1 MMVSNGNYQAWLDC
15 WSSFRRRTHWSRNHR
30 LRNGFWMS
38 LLNIAAS
45 LCSNCPGTDW
55 LPRRLLPLLCRRL
68 TTFLGSLNPDR
79 RRTNPRHLDTLQ
91 LSSSSDRSGNVPVCA
106 FAACIMPTHLRFRR
120 RSFLGL
126 LFLFSLSTSVL
137 YFIYSAPGIG
147 KSSEAIIG
155 NIPTVWGCLCGLW
168 VMCDSSACCHWE
180 WRRAKEPCVS
190 AELRAPFPVIS
201 TYLTTVI
208 TVRLISIMA
217 TTMLMFVGLTA
228 MIVTLVRRATT
239 GSTGGMLFFFVLFIV
254 CFELM
259 LVYVT
264 SCTTVFFGWTVRRSR
279 YKSRIRRPQVICDS
293 RAEIT
298 ETQVTHDI
306 IWSHMHMSPNPL
318 MCLII
323 IIITPFSFYSHWMCE
338 SEHLPLLEAF

>member
-239 GSTGGMLFFFVLFIV
+239 GSTGGML
-254 CFELM
+254 
-259 LVYVT
+259 
-264 SCTTVFFGWTVRRSR
+264 VFFLCCSLFASSWCLCMSHPARLFFLGGPSEGHVISQGFEGPKWFVIPELRSQ
-279 YKSRIRRPQVICDS
+279 KPK
-293 RAEIT
+293 
-298 ETQVTHDI
+298 
-306 IWSHMHMSPNPL
+306 SHM
-318 MCLII
+318 
-323 IIITPFSFYSHWMCE
+323 TSFEVTCTCPRTH
-338 SEHLPLLEAF
+338 